1 VAGVIKYLNL
11 WLFSTDQLM
20 GGSDGTIDKMLSS
33 LLLASSWIEKIMGA
47 ILRANLAAWLY
58 LAQAKYLAL
67 GLNKV

>member
-1 VAGVIKYLNL
+1 MPIFLYIFNKCIAK
-11 WLFSTDQLM
+11 
-20 GGSDGTIDKMLSS
+20 
-33 LLLASSWIEKIMGA
+33 KIMGA

>member
-1 VAGVIKYLNL
+1 MEKSLKSQLHTIIYLN
-11 WLFSTDQLM
+11 
-20 GGSDGTIDKMLSS
+20 
-33 LLLASSWIEKIMGA
+33 IMGA